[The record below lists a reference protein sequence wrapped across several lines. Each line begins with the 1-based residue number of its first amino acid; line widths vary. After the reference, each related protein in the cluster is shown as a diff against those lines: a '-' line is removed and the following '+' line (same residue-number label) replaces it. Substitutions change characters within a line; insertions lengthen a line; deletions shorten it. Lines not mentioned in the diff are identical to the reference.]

1 MDKTVPP
8 GAAIFDCINR
18 VQHVNGSV
26 CEFERSDA
34 GPLLVEREGAFFAS
48 KNR

>member
-8 GAAIFDCINR
+8 GAAIFDSVNR

-34 GPLLVEREGAFFAS
+34 GPLFSSREKGPFPV
-48 KNR
+48 